1 MRYKGHDGKRGD
13 KEVSCALKLSSLQR
27 CQATIM
33 MASAAIKAAG
43 GNSQDQSEAAEKAMK
58 GKKRKHN
65 SQ

>member
-1 MRYKGHDGKRGD
+1 
-13 KEVSCALKLSSLQR
+13 
-27 CQATIM
+27 M

-43 GNSQDQSEAAEKAMK
+43 GNSQDQSEVAENAMK

>member
-1 MRYKGHDGKRGD
+1 
-13 KEVSCALKLSSLQR
+13 
-27 CQATIM
+27 M
-33 MASAAIKAAG
+33 MALAAIKAAG